1 MTEKFTSISELQEST
16 SISELQNSEIP
27 IEGKSFFQEQNFE
40 FINDDTSSNMVI
52 KKPPVDDILRKKI
65 RPLIIDS
72 RDRNYNIYPSASK
85 FTIKFKEEYKYVKSL
100 NLVMAQIPM
109 SQYLI
114 NKNNNILHYYMD
126 NENNIKE
133 IHIKRGNYPDPSPI
147 NRYLPIP
154 KVDKNES
161 IILSN
166 PNKVIYEIYNDYL
179 STIIQNEF
187 RNSLKKNCEINSN
200 LPLIEVGYDYIL
212 DSYYFNY
219 DLCPKNNDLYKG
231 DKINLRFKGD
241 TVPYGNQEVEKV
253 PKINIY
259 DRIERNEKGEIIYEE
274 KTIGEKITQYKK
286 NTIGKLLG
294 FGINDYNGYITNNIN
309 NTCNPLIFTS
319 DSKESFTENL
329 IINQY
334 ILLEQEKENG
344 KYVQRFKIEKIINDY
359 TFKIFDPNA
368 TDTGPN
374 APLTPPGNPSIEGGI
389 LIFSN
394 ADLYSGIIKAPFRK
408 NFTNSN
414 YIIMKIKKATKMD
427 SENSNSFKSFAIIP
441 RNKIIKYEDYSD
453 YSKSLWAKNFNPPD
467 PSLSELT
474 FSFHNYDGSLYDF
487 ENYEITLQFMIEI
500 FNQSIKYAN

>member
-1 MTEKFTSISELQEST
+1 MSEKSTSISELQEST
-16 SISELQNSEIP
+16 SIFELQNSEISS
-27 IEGKSFFQEQNFE
+27 EKKSFFEEKNFK
-40 FINDDTSSNMVI
+40 FINDDTSSNIVI
-52 KKPPVDDILRKKI
+52 KKPPTDEILRKKI

-72 RDRNYNIYPSASK
+72 RDRNYNLYPSASK
-85 FTIKFKEEYKYVKSL
+85 FTIKFKEEYNYVKSL

-114 NKNNNILHYYMD
+114 NKNNNILHYYI
-126 NENNIKE
+126 NSENNIKE
-133 IHIKRGNYPDPSPI
+133 IQIKKGNYPDPSPV
-147 NRYLPIP
+147 NSYLPTP
-154 KVDKNES
+154 KVEKNES

-166 PNKVIYEIYNDYL
+166 LNKVIIYNDYL

-187 RNSLKKNCEINSN
+187 IKSLKKNCKINSN

-219 DLCPKNNDLYKG
+219 DFCPQNDELYKG
-231 DKINLRFKGD
+231 EKINLCFKGENI
-241 TVPYGNQEVEKV
+241 PYGNQEVEKV

-259 DRIERNEKGEIIYEE
+259 DRIERNEKGEIVYEE

-344 KYVQRFKIEKIINDY
+344 KCVQRFKIEEIIDDS
-359 TFKIFDPNA
+359 TFKVFDPN
-368 TDTGPN
+368 TTENGPN
-374 APLTPPGNPSIEGGI
+374 APLTPPGNTDIEGGI
-389 LIFSN
+389 QIFSN
-394 ADLYSGIIKAPFRK
+394 ASLYSGIIKAPFRK

-441 RNKIIKYEDYSD
+441 RDKIVKYEDYSD
-453 YSKSLWAKNFNPPD
+453 YSGSLWAKSFNPPD